1 MTKQRVADKISK
13 WAKIGGPEECWEYKL
28 KNIVRNGT
36 GRLIYGRVYL
46 DGKRVR
52 AHRAAYELAFGGIPH
67 GMYVC
72 HRCDNTLCLNPS
84 HLFAGTPQDNV
95 ADKMAKG
102 RHSVAWGEKNG
113 QSTLTDKQ
121 VREIRKRLK
130 AGALQREIASEFG
143 ISQPL
148 VSMIKNGRTR
158 NAASNKS
165 RRNKSP

>member
-1 MTKQRVADKISK
+1 MVDQQIIDRIAT
-13 WAKIGGPEECWEYKL
+13 WANVGGPSDCWEFRL
-28 KNIVRNGT
+28 KTFVRNYT
-36 GRLIYGRVYL
+36 GRLKYGRVSIG
-46 DGKRVR
+46 GKRFR
-52 AHRAAYELAFGGIPH
+52 AHRAAFELAFGKIPH

-95 ADKMAKG
+95 ADKMSKG
-102 RHSVAWGEKNG
+102 RHAIAWGEKNG